1 MSIFTKNTLSLFFI
15 VGIWLNFTY
24 AQTSTYE
31 EVYNIMQ
38 AKCASC
44 HSGMSPAGSL
54 DLSGSLTEVY
64 DAIVRTTPTN
74 PAAAAKDWK
83 LADPGYVERSYL
95 LNKIAT
101 QEWDDDF
108 TLEAAEGVIMPPP
121 TSGIEPLTSKEI
133 ELFRQWILY
142 GAPEEG
148 QVIDPQVLEDYY
160 ENGMALPTTTPVAA
174 PDPSEGYQLKLG
186 PFFLAP
192 QEEREF
198 FKKHDVGLD
207 IATEVNRLEIS
218 FNAESHH
225 FILYKMGEDLADDV
239 RDGMRDIE
247 ESEFSMLRNTLV
259 AAWQNDNDYILPEGT
274 AYRFQDNTYFDLNY
288 HVKNYASA
296 GILAAEAY
304 VNVYTQ
310 DYGTAQQEMLS
321 TLLPIDLFD
330 LFTGGSLGANLNIPP
345 TGDEVVFAD
354 HIWIPPLPFVP
365 FPSGNWH
372 MWQLSTHAH
381 ARAVD
386 YDIFLANSDGS
397 KGEQIYEGFYNF
409 DHTFNQGYY
418 DYEHPPVLT
427 FDPLLPI
434 NMGTGGGIVHEAT
447 YVNDTD
453 ETISWGNTT
462 DDEMM
467 LLFVHFTESPIITDT
482 EDVVEEE
489 MVQMSVFPNPVQAQT
504 AINYNLPQRADV
516 LIELFDVQGKRISE
530 VVRATQASGNYNQP
544 FDVAKAGLSKGIYF
558 IQLMIDGEVIKREKL
573 VISR

>member
-1 MSIFTKNTLSLFFI
+1 M
-15 VGIWLNFTY
+15 GMWLNFTY

-44 HSGMSPAGSL
+44 HSSMNPAGNL

-64 DAIVRTTPTN
+64 DALVRTTPTN
-74 PAAAAKDWK
+74 PAAAAKGWK

-108 TLEAAEGVIMPPP
+108 TLEVAEGTLMPPA
-121 TSGIEPLTSKEI
+121 PLEALTEKEI

-142 GAPEEG
+142 GAPEDE
-148 QVIDPQVLEDYY
+148 QVVDPQVLEDYY

-186 PFFLAP
+186 PFFLTP

-225 FILYKMGEDLADDV
+225 FILYKMGEELADDV

-247 ESEFSMLRNTLV
+247 EAEFSMVRNTLV
-259 AAWQNDNDYILPEGT
+259 AAWQNDDDYVLPEGT
-274 AYRFQDNTYFDLNY
+274 AYRFQDDTYFDLNY
-288 HVKNYASA
+288 HCKNYSSA
-296 GILAAEAY
+296 GILAAEVY

-310 DYGTAQQEMLS
+310 DYGTAQQEMFS
-321 TLLPIDLFD
+321 TLLPYDLFSLFAGGD
-330 LFTGGSLGANLNIPP
+330 LGEDLIIPN
-345 TGDEVVFAD
+345 TGDPVVFSD

-365 FPSGNWH
+365 FPSGTWH
-372 MWQLSTHAH
+372 MWQMSTHAH
-381 ARAVD
+381 ARSVD
-386 YDIFLANSDGS
+386 YDIYLANPDGS
-397 KGEQIYEGFYNF
+397 KGEQLYEGFYNF

-427 FDPLLPI
+427 FEPLLPV
-434 NMGTGGGIVHEAT
+434 NMGSGGGIVHEAT
-447 YVNDTD
+447 YINDTD
-453 ETISWGNTT
+453 ETLGWGNTT

-467 LLFVHFTESPIITDT
+467 LLFVHFTEQAVLTDT

-489 MVQMSVFPNPVQAQT
+489 AVQLSVFPNPAHTQT
-504 AINYNLPQRADV
+504 TINYTLSQNADV
-516 LIELFDVQGKRISE
+516 LIELFDVQGKRMSE
-530 VVRATQASGNYNQP
+530 IVRATQVSGNYNQSL
-544 FDVAKAGLSKGIYF
+544 DVTKAGLSNGIYF
-558 IQLMIDGEVIKREKL
+558 IQLMIDGEVIKTEKL
-573 VISR
+573 MVNN

>member
-1 MSIFTKNTLSLFFI
+1 M
-15 VGIWLNFTY
+15 GIWLNFAY

-38 AKCASC
+38 TKCASC
-44 HSGMSPAGSL
+44 HSSMNPAGNL

-64 DAIVRTTPTN
+64 DALVRATPTN
-74 PAAAAKDWK
+74 PTAAAKGWK

-108 TLEAAEGVIMPPP
+108 TLEAAEGTLMPPP
-121 TSGIEPLTSKEI
+121 PLEALTEKEI

-142 GAPEEG
+142 GAPDDE
-148 QVIDPQVLEDYY
+148 QVVDPQVLEDYY

-174 PDPSEGYQLKLG
+174 PAPPEGYQLKLG
-186 PFFLAP
+186 PFFLSP

-198 FKKHDVGLD
+198 FKKHDIGLD

-225 FILYKMGEDLADDV
+225 FILYKMGEELADDV

-247 ESEFSMLRNTLV
+247 EAEFSMIRNTLV
-259 AAWQNDNDYILPEGT
+259 AAWQNDDDYVLPEGT
-274 AYRFQDNTYFDLNY
+274 AYRFQDDTYFDLNY

-296 GILAAEAY
+296 GILAAEVY

-310 DYGTAQQEMLS
+310 DYGTAQREMLS
-321 TLLPIDLFD
+321 TLLPYDLFD
-330 LFTGGSLGANLNIPP
+330 LFTGGDLGENLIIPN
-345 TGDEVVFAD
+345 TGDPIVFSD

-365 FPSGNWH
+365 FPSGNWY

-381 ARAVD
+381 SRAVD
-386 YDIFLANSDGS
+386 YDIYLANPDGS
-397 KGEQIYEGFYNF
+397 KGEQLYEGYYNY

-434 NMGTGGGIVHEAT
+434 NMGAGGGIVHEAT

-453 ETISWGNTT
+453 ETLGWGNTT

-467 LLFVHFTESPIITDT
+467 LLFVHFTTEPVITDT
-482 EDVVEEE
+482 EDIIAEEAA
-489 MVQMSVFPNPVQAQT
+489 QLSVFPNPAHTQT
-504 AINYNLPQRADV
+504 TVNYKLPQSADV

-530 VVRATQASGNYNQP
+530 IVRATQASGTYNHSL
-544 FDVAKAGLSKGIYF
+544 DVAKAGLSNGIYF
-558 IQLMIDGEVIKREKL
+558 IQLMVDGKVIGTEKL
-573 VISR
+573 MVNN